1 MTKHTTTTHL
11 QLEQKQLRHYLNYN
25 YNLDII
31 QTTTTYRT
39 NTTKPTAYDITTTQ
53 LHRRRRRRRR
63 RHHRDNARLN

>member
-1 MTKHTTTTHL
+1 MTKPTRTTHL

-39 NTTKPTAYDITTTQ
+39 NTTKPTAYDISTTQ
-53 LHRRRRRRRR
+53 LHRRRRRR